1 MRHKQNSSRKNKLS
15 YSRFIVNSVLEEKK
29 RKEKEPYNVHDA
41 RKCALN
47 LFNQEQRDR

>member
-29 RKEKEPYNVHDA
+29 RKEKEI
-41 RKCALN
+41 
-47 LFNQEQRDR
+47 